1 MGIFGLSITLGSSA
15 SLGTLKMAD
24 VLSSQT
30 WKESVNGEIK
40 GRKAWQEKYGHQF
53 EDDGVTPVSSR
64 PSTGRA
70 SACSRPP
77 STRPQ
82 SNMSQCSDDSQARK
96 KLIDL
101 KAKLTAALTEVEDE
115 LSLTARGSSCS
126 RR

>member
-77 STRPQ
+77 STRSQ

-96 KLIDL
+96 VRCEMALVLCDRPSVHNCP
-101 KAKLTAALTEVEDE
+101 TA
-115 LSLTARGSSCS
+115 SFSCTH
-126 RR
+126 